1 MNKDELLKKFE
12 KWLKEVKKMRNQN
25 GIAKKR
31 NNIITSINVI
41 LSEIL
46 KKDSNLI
53 NNLNDLKEQ
62 LQNKIKELDKDVA
75 KPIGDFIEFL
85 DSEIKNNISK
95 HTEEK
100 KEYQNSNEMSKSIEK
115 SNEKSISIEKKD
127 ERQIIGKVT
136 LTIKSVAKPT
146 EFEFWVVDDP
156 NLHLEIGDL
165 ITVKIPEVFSN
176 EIKEDSFKIIGIVTD
191 MYVTSATES
200 PIEDFYST
208 GYGDANIELP
218 TARPIIRV
226 AKATIVFRSDF
237 KFEPPLG
244 NWPVY
249 KATSDEID
257 EAYNQEIEDEYAIL
271 AGFTWDDKS
280 NPVPIYIDSRY
291 VLGYEG
297 AHVNISGASG
307 LATKTSYALF
317 LIYSI
322 MDKAANKNNFSVAA
336 VLFNVKEADLMRI
349 DEGPKNWDELFNRL
363 NEPDIDRYN
372 INNNQW
378 KKMKELGYDPF
389 FIKSKLKFFA
399 PPIPNNPRAPF
410 TFRNQNK
417 YTEIYSYG
425 LEDIVQTEGVALS
438 SLLELEDLDEKT
450 LALISSIYDEIKN
463 NSNLDTF
470 KKLLSYLDVISK
482 NKERKSP
489 EWIQIGGSDHHNA
502 TFNKVR
508 NRLNQAIN
516 HQLKGLLLPEE
527 AYGKP
532 VPIENIKDGDI
543 FVIDISKLHSKG
555 QRLVFMHIYET
566 INKIL
571 EAKKNKEKEIKI
583 GTKTLNLQNFPE
595 RIIVFVDEL
604 NKFAPSGKGTFS
616 IKSSVVD
623 ITARGRGIGLS
634 LIGAEQ
640 IANQI
645 DEEILS
651 NTSTFVVGRSH
662 SISLRGDVFHWLQEG
677 LKDRVMVLEKGDM
690 ILWHAIHSRPLLIS
704 FPIPIHFFE
713 KE

>member
-1 MNKDELLKKFE
+1 VNKDELLRKFE

-31 NNIITSINVI
+31 NNIITSVSVI

-53 NNLNDLKEQ
+53 NNLNDLKDQ
-62 LQNKIKELDKDVA
+62 LQNKIKELDKDAA

-85 DSEIKNNISK
+85 DGEIKSNISN
-95 HTEEK
+95 HEEEEK
-100 KEYQNSNEMSKSIEK
+100 KYQNSIEITKSIGEK
-115 SNEKSISIEKKD
+115 PIIED
-127 ERQIIGKVT
+127 ERQIIGRVT
-136 LTIKSVAKPT
+136 LTTKSVAKPT

-165 ITVKIPEVFSN
+165 ITVIPGVFSN
-176 EIKEDSFKIIGIVTD
+176 ENKEDSFKIIGIVTD
-191 MYVTSATES
+191 MYVTSATET

-208 GYGDANIELP
+208 GYGDANIEPP

-257 EAYNQEIEDEYAIL
+257 EAYNQEIDDEYAIL
-271 AGFTWDDKS
+271 AGFTWDDKYH
-280 NPVPIYIDSRY
+280 PVPIYIDSRY

-322 MDKAANKNNFSVAA
+322 MDKAANKNKFSVAA

-349 DEGPKNWDELFNRL
+349 DEGPKDWNELFKRL
-363 NEPDIDRYN
+363 NDPTIDPYN
-372 INNNQW
+372 VNYNQW
-378 KKMKELGYDPF
+378 NKMRELGYDPF
-389 FIKSKLKFFA
+389 LIKSKLKFFA
-399 PPIPNNPRAPF
+399 PPIPNNPGVPF
-410 TFRNQNK
+410 TFRNPNK
-417 YTEIYSYG
+417 STEIYSYG

-470 KKLLSYLDVISK
+470 KKLLIYLDGISK
-482 NKERKSP
+482 DKERKGGS
-489 EWIQIGGSDHHNA
+489 EWIQIGGGVHHNA

-508 NRLNQAIN
+508 SRLNQAIN

-571 EAKKNKEKEIKI
+571 EAKRNKEKEIKI

-623 ITARGRGIGLS
+623 ITARGRSIGLS

-677 LKDRVMVLEKGDM
+677 LKDRVMLLEKGDM

-704 FPIPIHFFE
+704 FPIPIHFLE

>member
-1 MNKDELLKKFE
+1 VNKDELLRKFE

-31 NNIITSINVI
+31 NNIITSVSVI

-53 NNLNDLKEQ
+53 NNLNDLKDQ
-62 LQNKIKELDKDVA
+62 LQNKIKELDKDAA
-75 KPIGDFIEFL
+75 KAIGDFIEFL
-85 DSEIKNNISK
+85 DGEIKSNISN
-95 HTEEK
+95 HGEEEK
-100 KEYQNSNEMSKSIEK
+100 EDKNSIEIENSIK
-115 SNEKSISIEKKD
+115 EKPIIKN
-127 ERQIIGKVT
+127 ERQIIGRVT
-136 LTIKSVAKPT
+136 LTTKSVAKPT

-165 ITVKIPEVFSN
+165 ITVIPGVFSN
-176 EIKEDSFKIIGIVTD
+176 ENKEDSFKIIGIVTD
-191 MYVTSATES
+191 MYVTSATET

-208 GYGDANIELP
+208 GYGDANIEPP

-257 EAYNQEIEDEYAIL
+257 EAYNQEIDDEYAIL
-271 AGFTWDDKS
+271 AGFTWDDKYQ
-280 NPVPIYIDSRY
+280 PVPIYIDSRY

-349 DEGPKNWDELFNRL
+349 DEGPKDWNELFKRL
-363 NEPDIDRYN
+363 NEPTIDPYDVNYR
-372 INNNQW
+372 QW
-378 KKMKELGYDPF
+378 NKMRELGYDPF
-389 FIKSKLKFFA
+389 LIKSKLKFFA
-399 PPIPNNPRAPF
+399 PPIPNNPGVPF
-410 TFRNQNK
+410 TFRNPNK
-417 YTEIYSYG
+417 STEIYSYG

-470 KKLLSYLDVISK
+470 KKLLIYLDGISK
-482 NKERKSP
+482 DKERKGGS
-489 EWIQIGGSDHHNA
+489 EWIQIGGGVHHNA

-508 NRLNQAIN
+508 SRLNQAIN

-571 EAKKNKEKEIKI
+571 EAKRNKEKEIKI

-623 ITARGRGIGLS
+623 ITARGRSIGLS

-677 LKDRVMVLEKGDM
+677 LKDRVMLLEKGDM

-704 FPIPIHFFE
+704 FPIPIHFLE

>member
-1 MNKDELLKKFE
+1 VNKDELLRKFE

-31 NNIITSINVI
+31 NNIITSVSVI

-53 NNLNDLKEQ
+53 NNLNDLKDQ
-62 LQNKIKELDKDVA
+62 LQNKIKELDKDAA

-85 DSEIKNNISK
+85 DGEIKSNISN
-95 HTEEK
+95 HGEEEK
-100 KEYQNSNEMSKSIEK
+100 KYQNLIEMTKSIE
-115 SNEKSISIEKKD
+115 EKPIIED
-127 ERQIIGKVT
+127 ERQIIGRVT
-136 LTIKSVAKPT
+136 LTTKSVAKPT

-165 ITVKIPEVFSN
+165 ITVIPGVFSN
-176 EIKEDSFKIIGIVTD
+176 ENKEDSFKIIGIVTD
-191 MYVTSATES
+191 MYVTSATET

-208 GYGDANIELP
+208 GYGDANIEPP

-257 EAYNQEIEDEYAIL
+257 EAYNQEIDDEYAIL
-271 AGFTWDDKS
+271 AGFTWDDKYH
-280 NPVPIYIDSRY
+280 PVPIYIDSRY

-322 MDKAANKNNFSVAA
+322 MDKAANKNKFSVAA

-349 DEGPKNWDELFNRL
+349 DEGPKDWNELFKRL
-363 NEPDIDRYN
+363 NDPTIDPYN
-372 INNNQW
+372 VNYNQW
-378 KKMKELGYDPF
+378 NKMRELGYDPF
-389 FIKSKLKFFA
+389 LIKSKLKFFA
-399 PPIPNNPRAPF
+399 PPIPNNPGVPF
-410 TFRNQNK
+410 TFRNPNK
-417 YTEIYSYG
+417 STDIYSYG

-463 NSNLDTF
+463 NSKLDTF
-470 KKLLSYLDVISK
+470 KKLLIYLDGISK
-482 NKERKSP
+482 DKERKGGS
-489 EWIQIGGSDHHNA
+489 EWIQIGGGVHHNA

-508 NRLNQAIN
+508 SRLNQAIN

-571 EAKKNKEKEIKI
+571 EAKRNKEKEIKI

-623 ITARGRGIGLS
+623 ITARGRSIGLS

-662 SISLRGDVFHWLQEG
+662 SISLRGDIFHWLQEG
-677 LKDRVMVLEKGDM
+677 LKDRVMLLEKGDM

-704 FPIPIHFFE
+704 FPIPIHFLE